1 MEAVVMRQN
10 EKKTP
15 DQEGEAFASMRR
27 IARTNVQLEGVWLLL
42 ARGAWIAF
50 VLAALG
56 VFLLTLITTRGQGMT
71 FCPFIVSCE
80 VNPATAQALHHLNIS
95 PATYAAYNLALTL
108 LQSLVFLGVGGFLFW
123 RKSDEPI
130 ALVASFFLVSI
141 GLAPFLTSATYP
153 PAVLF
158 LNIGV
163 TCIFTGLGY
172 FLVTFPDGR
181 FVPRW
186 TWLLVVL
193 WAVRTLFY
201 LIPGPA
207 NILSW
212 PPALNAIDEVVSYG
226 GALVVL
232 VYRYVRVF
240 SPSQR
245 LQAKWLLFGFGGLF
259 VVIILYDLIAY
270 LLPGLAT
277 PDSLYLL
284 AGGTLGMVTFLLIP
298 LSVAMAILRARL
310 WEIDVIIRRTLV
322 YSTLT
327 LLLVLLYW
335 GLVLAFGSLLRGFL
349 GQQQNPLVLV
359 ASTLLVAALF
369 QPLRHGIQRV
379 IDRRFYRRK
388 YDAART
394 LEAFSATLRNEVDL
408 DELREQLVTVVQ
420 ETMQP
425 AHISLWL
432 RPTTPDRKGAPPWS
446 GSPPAP

>member
-1 MEAVVMRQN
+1 MRPN

-15 DQEGEAFASMRR
+15 DQEGEAFASMSRN
-27 IARTNVQLEGVWLLL
+27 ARTNFQLEGIWLLL
-42 ARGAWIAF
+42 ARGAWVAF
-50 VLAALG
+50 VLAELAVL
-56 VFLLTLITTRGQGMT
+56 LLTLVATRGRGMT
-71 FCPFIVSCE
+71 FCPLIVSCE
-80 VNPATAQALHHLNIS
+80 VTPSTAQALHHLALS

-123 RKSDEPI
+123 RKSNEPLG
-130 ALVASFFLVSI
+130 LVASFFLVSI
-141 GLAPFLTSATYP
+141 ALTPFLTSATYP
-153 PAVLF
+153 PEVLF
-158 LNIGV
+158 LNIYV
-163 TCIFTGLGY
+163 TCIFTALGY

-193 WAVRTLFY
+193 WAVRTLFFV
-201 LIPGPA
+201 IPGPS
-207 NILSW
+207 NIAFW
-212 PPALNAIDEVVSYG
+212 PPALNAIDEVLSYG
-226 GALVVL
+226 GTLVVL
-232 VYRYVRVF
+232 IYRYARVF

-245 LQAKWLLFGFGGLF
+245 QQAKWLLLGFGGLF
-259 VVIILYDLIAY
+259 VVIILYDLIA
-270 LLPGLAT
+270 LLIPGLAT

-284 AGGTLGMVTFLLIP
+284 ASGTLTTVTFLLIP

-322 YSTLT
+322 YSSLT
-327 LLLVLLYW
+327 VLLVLLYG
-335 GLVLAFGSLLRGFL
+335 GLVYAFGSLLRAFL
-349 GQQQNPLVLV
+349 GQQQNPLVIV
-359 ASTLLVAALF
+359 ASTLMIAVLF
-369 QPLRHGIQRV
+369 QPLRRGIQRV

-388 YDAART
+388 YDSART
-394 LEAFSATLRNEVDL
+394 LTAFSATLRSEVDL
-408 DELREQLVTVVQ
+408 DELREQLVAAVQ